1 MIAALNRLAAT
12 FYKHAASR
20 FFMGFAYDLF

>member
-20 FFMGFAYDLF
+20 FFAGFVDDLF